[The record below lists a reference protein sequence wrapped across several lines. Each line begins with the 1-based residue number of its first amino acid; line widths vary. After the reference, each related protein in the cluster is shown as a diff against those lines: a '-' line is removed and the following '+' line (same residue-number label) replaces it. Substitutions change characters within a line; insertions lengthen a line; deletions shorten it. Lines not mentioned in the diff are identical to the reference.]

1 MVFGEYNYDEDIAV
15 QREEAAEEAWGK
27 AWGKAWDESRFRDRI
42 DYSVRKLR
50 KGMSEADLFLDL
62 KESFDIDEETARK
75 IIDTALIEK

>member
-15 QREEAAEEAWGK
+15 QREEAAEEAWS
-27 AWGKAWDESRFRDRI
+27 KAWDESRFRDRI
-42 DYSVRKLR
+42 DYSVRKMR

>member
-15 QREEAAEEAWGK
+15 QREEAAEEAWNK
-27 AWGKAWDESRFRDRI
+27 ALFRDRI
-42 DYSVRKLR
+42 DYSIRKLR
-50 KGMSEADLFLDL
+50 KGISEPDLLLDL